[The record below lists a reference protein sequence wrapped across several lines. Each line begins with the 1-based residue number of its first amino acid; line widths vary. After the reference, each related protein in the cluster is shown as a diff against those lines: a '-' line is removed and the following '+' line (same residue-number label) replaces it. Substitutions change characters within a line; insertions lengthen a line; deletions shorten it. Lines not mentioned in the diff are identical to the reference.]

1 MPNLVEIHSLAASG
15 QMGEI

>member
-1 MPNLVEIHSLAASG
+1 LVEIHSLGASG